1 MMMSPGYVD
10 DRQTCWAREPR
21 WVGNQPG
28 SQVFRLA
35 SRAKRLKNQNN
46 DGSRAFAHIYLDAA
60 GKAQWW
66 YCIIRGVLLSA
77 YAKDLR
83 VGERRRCSGEKVG
96 FCQAKLAYTHLYTS
110 TRDTNAPNRRSWAGG
125 GSGTTNEASASVI
138 DTPYGSALAESPFPA
153 GDGLQQHS
161 IVQKAM
167 TRMAD
172 ALLAWSNSSSSS
184 RSTSVS
190 HRIHACRAR
199 EGRSERYTPCQ
210 ELA

>member
-1 MMMSPGYVD
+1 MVIHIPYKRTHTEPETRDSTHSRHTVRHSVLHRKLSQGLSATRLPPACGG
-10 DRQTCWAREPR
+10 WA
-21 WVGNQPG
+21 
-28 SQVFRLA
+28 
-35 SRAKRLKNQNN
+35 
-46 DGSRAFAHIYLDAA
+46 DAA
-60 GKAQWW
+60 CAA
-66 YCIIRGVLLSA
+66 SA
-77 YAKDLR
+77 AAR
-83 VGERRRCSGEKVG
+83 MRRRCSGEKVG

>member
-1 MMMSPGYVD
+1 M
-10 DRQTCWAREPR
+10 ARVLARTFRRLCDYKCISLPASF
-21 WVGNQPG
+21 V
-28 SQVFRLA
+28 VFCLT
-35 SRAKRLKNQNN
+35 
-46 DGSRAFAHIYLDAA
+46 
-60 GKAQWW
+60 
-66 YCIIRGVLLSA
+66 IRGVLLSA

>member
-1 MMMSPGYVD
+1 MLGLRLGAVLVSCKP
-10 DRQTCWAREPR
+10 TSIF
-21 WVGNQPG
+21 VGVYH
-28 SQVFRLA
+28 S
-35 SRAKRLKNQNN
+35 
-46 DGSRAFAHIYLDAA
+46 
-60 GKAQWW
+60 
-66 YCIIRGVLLSA
+66 RGVLLSA

>member
-1 MMMSPGYVD
+1 MYIDFVQHPG
-10 DRQTCWAREPR
+10 RPREPGTATGGGAAPR
-21 WVGNQPG
+21 DSV
-28 SQVFRLA
+28 A
-35 SRAKRLKNQNN
+35 SV
-46 DGSRAFAHIYLDAA
+46 SVTFFS
-60 GKAQWW
+60 
-66 YCIIRGVLLSA
+66 RGVLLSA